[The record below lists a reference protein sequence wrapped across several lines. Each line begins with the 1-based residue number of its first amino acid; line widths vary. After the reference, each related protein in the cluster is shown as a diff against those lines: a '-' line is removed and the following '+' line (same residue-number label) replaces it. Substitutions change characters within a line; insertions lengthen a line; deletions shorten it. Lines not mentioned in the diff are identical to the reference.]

1 MNEQQEK
8 RLNDIAQELA
18 LFQMNTLKRL
28 GELNDLISHA
38 VAGVKATSEALKVM
52 EVRVKELEDAR
63 KMQIRLNSQFHVHDK
78 ASHPSRDAG
87 FLWNFWKIK

>member
-1 MNEQQEK
+1 MNESQERDFQSVK
-8 RLNDIAQELA
+8 QELA

-87 FLWNFWKIK
+87 FLWDFFKRK